1 MFGQSGQSQRYSL
14 SSSSRPSGA
23 TIPVRIVTRGIDNL
37 PMYRPSNAD
46 PTGLWAI
53 LRANAQFDTVRVV
66 RWSISMTVLS
76 PLFQN
81 IGLCVKG
88 GG

>member
-1 MFGQSGQSQRYSL
+1 
-14 SSSSRPSGA
+14 
-23 TIPVRIVTRGIDNL
+23 
-37 PMYRPSNAD
+37 MYRPSNAD

-81 IGLCVKG
+81 IGLCVKRG
-88 GG
+88 G